1 MLTMNKISRRSF
13 LKATGFASVAA
24 LMGGLLEVEECA
36 WAFRPLPRP
45 IDMSQQLEA
54 IIPTACWIGKQD
66 CGMLAWKAE
75 GRVIKFEGHPS
86 DPRLG
91 RGALC
96 PKGQSQI
103 ASLYDP
109 YRVKA
114 PLKRTNP
121 KGQSGQWIEISWDQA
136 LSEIAAKL
144 KEIKGSDMRR
154 FIWQVGRGKAKPW
167 HHEAF
172 NKAFGTVNKY
182 GHGATCSDAGYR
194 AAELIFDNH
203 GCAEVDFK
211 HCNYFI
217 SWGWNITQAGG
228 PHLCQI
234 TWPQQII
241 EAKRRGMK
249 IVALDPQIRS
259 GAHFVDEWVPIK
271 PGMDLAFWLAMAN
284 VLVEKGYID
293 EPYLKKFTNAPVL
306 VGPDGLLLT
315 KKIDD
320 KEKELVWDPAT
331 KQARPHEEVAD
342 PALTGTYTIE
352 GVEYRPAF
360 QLYKEH
366 IAKYTP
372 DWASEKCG
380 VTAEKIRQIAT
391 EFGEKA
397 QIGKTI
403 TIEGVEV
410 PYRPVAI
417 GFYHAVQQE
426 LGTIAAYAAF
436 HVTML
441 VGAVDVAGSTRVR
454 KGKDT
459 KPSGKYRPKWES
471 LAKHPEKIKDV
482 PDGPSLDGSKFF
494 PIGSG
499 GYTLTPLVLTNP
511 EKYGLPF
518 KPEEMAMWVHMANP
532 VMSSMPQDV
541 AIKGLSKLGLM
552 VVVDPF
558 LSETADLCADYVLP
572 AATLDKFEGPLG
584 GFTGYE
590 TLSLLRFPII
600 EPMFNS
606 KPDAEIYIEMAERLG
621 IREKYV
627 DALNTELKLKEEF
640 KLDPKKK
647 PDLEGVLQ
655 RWALSQGKSLQWFR
669 ENGVLVKR
677 MPVTQWYAY
686 LWTPP
691 YGGVKHAFYSEVLL
705 RLGRVVRQRA
715 IAASASCEE
724 AEAAG
729 LCLSAGDGAGM
740 VKVHAR
746 SQVAPYVQDYNA
758 FPTWREPTMNQS
770 PSEYDLTL
778 ISFKK
783 MQHKQSRTA
792 HNVLLNMLDPASR
805 VKIHPDTAAAKG
817 IKDGD
822 EVWVESHNA
831 LTGETRRVKGRA
843 KVIEGIMPGVVA
855 IAHHHGN
862 FSHPIAKERDQ
873 GISPNVLFPSGEG
886 YVDLTGNQAF
896 QVKVKMYKA

>member
-1 MLTMNKISRRSF
+1 MALKEGRCKMLTTNKISRRSF
-13 LKATGFASVAA
+13 LKATGFATTAV
-24 LMGGLLEVEECA
+24 LMGGLLGVKGCA
-36 WAFRPLPRP
+36 RAFGPLPKQ
-45 IDMSQQLEA
+45 IELSQQLEG

-75 GRVIKFEGHPS
+75 GRVIKLEGHPS

-121 KGQSGQWIEISWDQA
+121 KGQPGQWIEISWDQA
-136 LSEIAAKL
+136 LSEIATKL
-144 KEIKGSDMRR
+144 KEIKETDIRR
-154 FIWQVGRGKAKPW
+154 FIWQAGRGKAKPW

-182 GHGATCSDAGYR
+182 GHGAVCSDAGYR
-194 AAELIFDNH
+194 AEELIFDNH

-217 SWGWNITQAGG
+217 SWGWNFTRAGG

-249 IVALDPQIRS
+249 IVAIDPQIRG
-259 GAHFVDEWVPIK
+259 GAHFVDEWVQIK

-284 VLVEKGYID
+284 VLVEKGYLD

-315 KKIDD
+315 K
-320 KEKELVWDPAT
+320 EGKELVWDPAT
-331 KQARPHEEVAD
+331 GQAKPHEEVAD
-342 PALTGTYTIE
+342 PALTGSYTIE
-352 GVEYRPAF
+352 GIAYKPAF

-372 DWASEKCG
+372 EWAAEKCG
-380 VTAEKIRQIAT
+380 VPAEKIRQIAT

-397 QIGKTI
+397 KIGKTI

-410 PYRPVAI
+410 PYRPVGI
-417 GFYHAVQQE
+417 GFYHVVQQE
-426 LGTIAAYAAF
+426 LGMITAYAAF
-436 HVTML
+436 QVTML

-454 KGKDT
+454 PGNAT
-459 KPSGKYRPKWES
+459 APSKKRAKWED
-471 LAKHPEKIKDV
+471 LAKNPGKIKDV

-494 PIGSG
+494 PISSG

-511 EKYGLPF
+511 EKYGLPY
-518 KPEEMAMWVHMANP
+518 KPEQMAMWVHMTNP
-532 VMSSMPQDV
+532 VRAGMPQDGV
-541 AIKGLSKLGLM
+541 IRGLSLLSLM

-558 LSETADLCADYVLP
+558 LSETADYCADYLLP
-572 AATLDKFEGPLG
+572 AATIDKYEGPLG

-606 KPDAEIYIEMAERLG
+606 KPDAQIYIEMAERLG
-621 IREKYV
+621 ILEKYV
-627 DALNTELKLKEEF
+627 EALNGELKLKEEF

-647 PDLEGVLQ
+647 PSLEDALEH
-655 RWALSQGKSLQWFR
+655 WALSQGKSLQWFR
-669 ENGVLVKR
+669 ENGVLVNK
-677 MPVTQWYAY
+677 MPVTQWYAR

-691 YGGVKHAFYSEVLL
+691 YGGVKHAFYSEVLV
-705 RLGRVVRQRA
+705 RLGKVMR
-715 IAASASCEE
+715 EK
-724 AEAAG
+724 
-729 LCLSAGDGAGM
+729 GM
-740 VKVHAR
+740 K
-746 SQVAPYVQDYNA
+746 APYVEDYNA
-758 FPTWREPTMNQS
+758 FPTWREPTMNRS
-770 PSEYDLTL
+770 PAEYDLTL

-792 HNVLLNMLDPASR
+792 HNVLLNMLDPASY
-805 VKIHPDTAAAKG
+805 VKINSEAAAAKG

-831 LTGETRRVKGRA
+831 LTGETRRVKVRA
-843 KVIEGIMPGVVA
+843 KLIQGIMPGVVA

-862 FSHPIAKERDQ
+862 WSHPIAKQRDQ

-896 QVKVKMYKA
+896 QVRVKVYKA